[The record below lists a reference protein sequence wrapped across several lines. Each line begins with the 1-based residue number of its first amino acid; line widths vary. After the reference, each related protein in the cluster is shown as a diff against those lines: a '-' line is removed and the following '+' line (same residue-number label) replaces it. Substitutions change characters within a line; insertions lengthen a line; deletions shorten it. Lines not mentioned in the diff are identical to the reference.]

1 MGLRYYMAPVGVK
14 TSRAERSVRTEKEMI
29 RTLIHSLEYEM
40 PNHWIPYVV
49 EEANFLITCHYI

>member
-1 MGLRYYMAPVGVK
+1 MAPVGVK